1 MSTTF
6 YGVLGVG
13 PDADEAAVRQA
24 YRDRVTEVH
33 PDVNDDP
40 DANAQFKRIT
50 TAKEKLLDASERARY
65 DRLGHASYV
74 RNHVDCSAWSVDA
87 DATGGRTDAATHRS
101 GSGASEAGS
110 PGWERGSRSGT
121 ETDWNHGTRAGDD
134 SGGASR
140 RRQARATT
148 NGDAGAA
155 GGEQNRAYG
164 DREASGDR
172 TRNQSG
178 DGGRTER
185 SRTESTDTTEHSHGT
200 GASAE
205 PGDTGTA
212 SGTGTG
218 TDESTVTGGGSA
230 TGTGVGGADGTVGTS
245 GSGDRSRTGTSSGS
259 VSGSY
264 AKSSFW
270 DRVGERPG
278 SKTPEP
284 DPVAVRVFRA
294 MCGLGPWLFVHLAF
308 LGAAVGTCLYVYAY
322 VLSGEA
328 SVPLMLVLLG
338 EVGLASVLSTIH
350 IISRLS
356 Q

>member
-13 PDADEAAVRQA
+13 PDTDEAAVRQA

-50 TAKEKLLDASERARY
+50 TAKETLLDANERARY

-101 GSGASEAGS
+101 GSGASEAGP

-140 RRQARATT
+140 RRQARATA

-155 GGEQNRAYG
+155 DGEQNRAYG

-185 SRTESTDTTEHSHGT
+185 SPGT
-200 GASAE
+200 G
-205 PGDTGTA
+205 
-212 SGTGTG
+212 
-218 TDESTVTGGGSA
+218 ESTVTGGGSA

-245 GSGDRSRTGTSSGS
+245 GSRDRSRTGTSSGS

-284 DPVAVRVFRA
+284 DPVAVRVFHA

-308 LGAAVGTCLYVYAY
+308 LGAAVGTCLYVYMY
-322 VLSGEA
+322 VLGGEA

-338 EVGLASVLSTIH
+338 EVGLASILSTIH